1 MKISIL
7 EKILGRCI
15 PKYRKFFFFSEILA
29 DFFLYMFFPG
39 ISVISITLALGKRV
53 PFFWPCSQHVE
64 VLQAR
69 DLTFATAATQTA
81 TGTMPD
87 L

>member
-64 VLQAR
+64 VSG
-69 DLTFATAATQTA
+69 
-81 TGTMPD
+81 TGIKSVPQQQPD
-87 L
+87 PFQ